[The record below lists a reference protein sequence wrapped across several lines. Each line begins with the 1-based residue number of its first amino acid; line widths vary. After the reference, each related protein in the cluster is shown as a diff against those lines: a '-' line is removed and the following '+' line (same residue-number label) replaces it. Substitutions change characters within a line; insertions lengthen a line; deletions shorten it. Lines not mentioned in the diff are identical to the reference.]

1 MKMRAPTHLKD
12 LQRYFR
18 YSCERIQP
26 SANLAAKR
34 QQKLAQGVSPGFDF
48 RSDTS
53 REAAADAANLAP
65 LRGSDMDKHEPQ
77 RARWAI
83 FSRRFAA
90 WATRPDAPG
99 YLSVAASRRNNSFTP
114 SHTAATVP
122 IAPDV

>member
-1 MKMRAPTHLKD
+1 VTAGD
-12 LQRYFR
+12 LANCWIVGGHR
-18 YSCERIQP
+18 SCERIEP

-53 REAAADAANLAP
+53 REAAADAANLTP

-114 SHTAATVP
+114 HIPPLQCRLRRMS
-122 IAPDV
+122 